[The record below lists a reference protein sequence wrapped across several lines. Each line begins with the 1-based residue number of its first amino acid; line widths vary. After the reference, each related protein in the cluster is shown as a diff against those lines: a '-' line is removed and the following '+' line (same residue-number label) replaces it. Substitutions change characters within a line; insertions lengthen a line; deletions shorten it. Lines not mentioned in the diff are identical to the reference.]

1 MEFSAN
7 SPLLF
12 VIFGVIILAVLGQ
25 SVFFLVR
32 ALRRSKQ
39 LGMDQ
44 KKIKKTMISSA
55 IFTIAPAVSILIGLV
70 ALSYTL
76 GLPLPWLRLS
86 VIGSLSYETIA
97 ANNVLS
103 TIGEAI
109 GSLKFTELTAQ
120 QFVTIFLVMTIS
132 IMVGI
137 WLVCIGCKKV
147 LGGSLKM
154 EHKDK
159 KWTDTFVNA
168 MFIGMI
174 SAFLGFVFC
183 DFRVIFEGLTYGLV
197 PVLVMLSSAITMAIC
212 GLLVKKFKK
221 ITWLADYALPIS
233 MIVGMIVAVP
243 LTMWLGAPPIAA

>member
-7 SPLLF
+7 SPILYI
-12 VIFGVIILAVLGQ
+12 IFGVIILAVLGQ
-25 SVFFLVR
+25 SVFFMVR
-32 ALRRSKQ
+32 AIRRSKQ
-39 LGMDQ
+39 LNMDQ
-44 KKIKKTMISSA
+44 KKIRKTIISSA

-70 ALSYTL
+70 ALSYSL

-103 TIGEAI
+103 AFGQAV

-120 QFVTIFLVMTIS
+120 QFVTVFFVMTIS

-137 WLVCIGCKKV
+137 WLVCVVCKKV
-147 LGGSLKM
+147 QGGLLKM
-154 EHKDK
+154 ENKDK

-183 DFRVIFEGLTYGLV
+183 DFSSIFKGQTYGLV
-197 PVLVMLSSAITMAIC
+197 PVLVMLASAITMALC
-212 GLLVKKFKK
+212 GIAVKKFKK
-221 ITWLADYALPIS
+221 LTWLADYALPIA
-233 MIVGMIVAVP
+233 MIVGMVVAVP
-243 LTMWLGAPPIAA
+243 LTMWLGAAPVAA

>member
-1 MEFSAN
+1 MEN
-7 SPLLF
+7 
-12 VIFGVIILAVLGQ
+12 
-25 SVFFLVR
+25 
-32 ALRRSKQ
+32 
-39 LGMDQ
+39 
-44 KKIKKTMISSA
+44 
-55 IFTIAPAVSILIGLV
+55 
-70 ALSYTL
+70 
-76 GLPLPWLRLS
+76 
-86 VIGSLSYETIA
+86 
-97 ANNVLS
+97 
-103 TIGEAI
+103 
-109 GSLKFTELTAQ
+109 
-120 QFVTIFLVMTIS
+120 
-132 IMVGI
+132 
-137 WLVCIGCKKV
+137 
-147 LGGSLKM
+147 
-154 EHKDK
+154 KDK

>member
-103 TIGEAI
+103 AIGEAI

-137 WLVCIGCKKV
+137 WLV
-147 LGGSLKM
+147 
-154 EHKDK
+154 
-159 KWTDTFVNA
+159 
-168 MFIGMI
+168 
-174 SAFLGFVFC
+174 
-183 DFRVIFEGLTYGLV
+183 
-197 PVLVMLSSAITMAIC
+197 
-212 GLLVKKFKK
+212 
-221 ITWLADYALPIS
+221 
-233 MIVGMIVAVP
+233 
-243 LTMWLGAPPIAA
+243 

>member
-7 SPLLF
+7 SPVLYI
-12 VIFGVIILAVLGQ
+12 IFGVIILAVLGQ

-32 ALRRSKQ
+32 ALKRSKQ
-39 LGMDQ
+39 LNMDQ
-44 KKIKKTMISSA
+44 KKIKKTMVSSA

-103 TIGEAI
+103 AIGQSI
-109 GSLKFTELTAQ
+109 GSLKFSELTAT
-120 QFVTIFLVMTIS
+120 QFVTIFFVMTIS

-137 WLVCIGCKKV
+137 WLVCVVCKKV
-147 LGGSLKM
+147 QGGLLKM
-154 EHKDK
+154 ENKDK

-183 DFRVIFEGLTYGLV
+183 DFASVFKGETYGLV
-197 PVLVMLSSAITMAIC
+197 PVLVMFASAITMALC
-212 GLLVKKFKK
+212 GILVKKVK
-221 ITWLADYALPIS
+221 WLSWLSDYALPIA
-233 MIVGMIVAVP
+233 MIVGMVVAVP
-243 LTMWLGAPPIAA
+243 LTAWLGVAPVV